1 MLFVS
6 LMLAP
11 MRLSQSSDD
20 TREQINLIA
29 RFLDIL
35 IAKYCFKKQDIK
47 QEANYDYYFHELI
60 KKNTSQMRF
69 GTLYYKQVSPNKKG
83 DIEALISMLYDTPK
97 GEYYIINKTNLYNG
111 IDGHKLNFSYR
122 FVPLMKLLGNAVAWA
137 MNGDIYSI
145 CSNLQ
150 TDYTLTSDANHHIVA
165 LSVKKGKNK
174 GITRMLMKYSKK
186 TGLIEYLEIEEKLGI
201 THKYSMGLDNKGT
214 FHQPQINTT
223 INASVFTLN

>member
-1 MLFVS
+1 MKKALT
-6 LMLAP
+6 LLALALAFAASATAQAITAKDSIVLNKLLTTNKQY
-11 MRLSQSSDD
+11 RSIQNTFRHD
-20 TREQINLIA
+20 LI
-29 RFLDIL
+29 
-35 IAKYCFKKQDIK
+35 KP
-47 QEANYDYYFHELI
+47 
-60 KKNTSQMRF
+60 KKNTIQHRY
-69 GTLYYKQVSPNKKG
+69 GTLYYEQVTPAKHG
-83 DIEALISMLYDTPK
+83 DTEAKIAMRYSNPE

-174 GITRMLMKYSKK
+174 GKYKWKYKTKK
-186 TGLIEYLEIEEKLGI
+186 VWKYKYKHKKVWKYKTKTKKVTKVVGSYRDRYGYVYDLG
-201 THKYSMGLDNKGT
+201 
-214 FHQPQINTT
+214 
-223 INASVFTLN
+223 TL

>member
-1 MLFVS
+1 MKKAL
-6 LMLAP
+6 
-11 MRLSQSSDD
+11 
-20 TREQINLIA
+20 T
-29 RFLDIL
+29 IL
-35 IAKYCFKKQDIK
+35 ILSLVSATCLLQAQSISAADSAVFNKLLASNQKYHSLKTIFR
-47 QEANYDYYFHELI
+47 HELI
-60 KKNTSQMRF
+60 KKNSSQMRF
-69 GTLYYKQVSPNKKG
+69 GTLYYEQVSPNKKG

-150 TDYTLTSDANHHIVA
+150 TDYTLTSDANYHIVA
-165 LSVKKGKNK
+165 LTVKKGKNK

-214 FHQPQINTT
+214 FHQPQINAT

>member
-1 MLFVS
+1 MKKAL
-6 LMLAP
+6 
-11 MRLSQSSDD
+11 
-20 TREQINLIA
+20 T
-29 RFLDIL
+29 IL
-35 IAKYCFKKQDIK
+35 ILSLVSATCLLQAQSISAADSAVFNKLLASNQKYHSLKTIFR
-47 QEANYDYYFHELI
+47 HELI
-60 KKNTSQMRF
+60 KKNTSQIRF
-69 GTLYYKQVSPNKKG
+69 GTLYYEQVSPNKKG

-214 FHQPQINTT
+214 FHQPQINAT
-223 INASVFTLN
+223 INSSVFTLN

>member
-1 MLFVS
+1 MKKALTFLILSLVS
-6 LMLAP
+6 ATCLLQAQSISAADSAVFNKLLA
-11 MRLSQSSDD
+11 SNQ
-20 TREQINLIA
+20 
-29 RFLDIL
+29 
-35 IAKYCFKKQDIK
+35 KYHSLKTIFR
-47 QEANYDYYFHELI
+47 HELI
-60 KKNTSQMRF
+60 KKNTSQIRF
-69 GTLYYKQVSPNKKG
+69 GTLYYEQVSPNKKG

>member
-1 MLFVS
+1 MKKAL
-6 LMLAP
+6 
-11 MRLSQSSDD
+11 
-20 TREQINLIA
+20 T
-29 RFLDIL
+29 IL
-35 IAKYCFKKQDIK
+35 ILSLVSATCLLQAQSISAADSAVFNKLLASNQKYHSLKTIFR
-47 QEANYDYYFHELI
+47 HELI

-165 LSVKKGKNK
+165 LSVKKGKNR
-174 GITRMLMKYSKK
+174 IIM
-186 TGLIEYLEIEEKLGI
+186 
-201 THKYSMGLDNKGT
+201 
-214 FHQPQINTT
+214 
-223 INASVFTLN
+223 

>member
-1 MLFVS
+1 MKKAL
-6 LMLAP
+6 
-11 MRLSQSSDD
+11 
-20 TREQINLIA
+20 T
-29 RFLDIL
+29 IL
-35 IAKYCFKKQDIK
+35 ILSLVSATCLLQAQSISAADSAVFNKLLASNQKYHSLKTIFR
-47 QEANYDYYFHELI
+47 HELI

-69 GTLYYKQVSPNKKG
+69 GTLYYEQVSPNKKG

-150 TDYTLTSDANHHIVA
+150 TDYTLTSDSNYHIVA

>member
-1 MLFVS
+1 MKKAL
-6 LMLAP
+6 
-11 MRLSQSSDD
+11 
-20 TREQINLIA
+20 T
-29 RFLDIL
+29 IL
-35 IAKYCFKKQDIK
+35 ILSLVSATCLLQAQSISAADSAVFNKLLASNQKYHSLKTIFR
-47 QEANYDYYFHELI
+47 HELI

-150 TDYTLTSDANHHIVA
+150 TDYTLTSDVNHHIVA

>member
-1 MLFVS
+1 MKTIF
-6 LMLAP
+6 
-11 MRLSQSSDD
+11 R
-20 TREQINLIA
+20 
-29 RFLDIL
+29 
-35 IAKYCFKKQDIK
+35 
-47 QEANYDYYFHELI
+47 HELI

-69 GTLYYKQVSPNKKG
+69 GTLYYEQISPSKKG

-214 FHQPQINTT
+214 FHQPQINAT